1 MKFTFLFLFFSQL
14 LVAQNFT
21 GIVLDSE
28 TKTPLENIT
37 VYFERGQTGTTTNI
51 SGKFSLKTSAVLLKE
66 DNLQFSFIGYT
77 SKTIAL
83 ETFRYGTTTIYLS
96 KKLEDL
102 DEVLVK
108 TYKEDLQKSIK
119 FKTLAPLK
127 TSVYAFGSQIIGDSI
142 YVVSGNSSYTE
153 DSGKKALQTMNQ
165 YANPTF
171 ADFMKE
177 FQLFNFNYEA
187 YNNTLQIYDIQNN
200 TWSISDT
207 KFRKRAFNNV
217 NSHRN
222 TLYSLGGKRLSPSK
236 KYEYLD
242 DKIEVF
248 DLDSNEIKI
257 DDTNPHQ
264 AIYFASFNY
273 QDNIIA
279 MGGSTKLNR
288 RGDKEYTDAAHIYNI
303 TSGLWYELTTMTTP
317 KETQGVII
325 DNIIYLIGGN
335 NGSPLKTMESY
346 NITTGI
352 WTNEGQLFEGM
363 EQPGLATHNNIIY
376 IFNDEKLL
384 TFNTITKS
392 LKEYEILLKLKN
404 SKLHY
409 HKNKLYIVGGFT
421 QNTHTI
427 AASAK
432 LYAIDLIEFDKT
444 TIKKA
449 KLVK

>member
-1 MKFTFLFLFFSQL
+1 M
-14 LVAQNFT
+14 
-21 GIVLDSE
+21 
-28 TKTPLENIT
+28 
-37 VYFERGQTGTTTNI
+37 
-51 SGKFSLKTSAVLLKE
+51 
-66 DNLQFSFIGYT
+66 
-77 SKTIAL
+77 
-83 ETFRYGTTTIYLS
+83 
-96 KKLEDL
+96 
-102 DEVLVK
+102 VK

-153 DSGKKALQTMNQ
+153 DSGKKALQAMNQ

-171 ADFMKE
+171 ADLMRE
-177 FQLFNFNYEA
+177 FQFGFNYEA
-187 YNNTLQIYDIQNN
+187 YNSKLQVYDIQND
-200 TWSISDT
+200 TWSVSDT

-217 NSHRN
+217 NSNGN

-248 DLDSNEIKI
+248 DLDTNEIKI

-264 AIYFASFNY
+264 AIYFASFSFK
-273 QDNIIA
+273 DNIIV

-288 RGDKEYTDAAHIYNI
+288 SGEKEYTDAAHIYNI
-303 TSGLWYELTTMTTP
+303 TSGLWYELTNMTTP

-325 DNIIYLIGGN
+325 DNTIYFIGGN
-335 NGSPLKTMESY
+335 NGSPLKTIESY

-352 WTNEGQLFEGM
+352 WTNKGQLFEGM

-384 TFNTITKS
+384 TFDTVTKS
-392 LKEYEILLKLKN
+392 LEEYEILLKLKN

-409 HKNKLYIVGGFT
+409 HQDKLYIVGGFT

-444 TIKKA
+444 MIKKV
-449 KLVK
+449 KLEE